1 MERTVTLP
9 PTVQVSAFLVGWP
22 RLSNTL
28 LYAVSR
34 RDLFTLSLP
43 DLLDRSTDGA
53 SSHELATNFTSTP
66 RSFAVIWDHDL
77 ETEYMKS
84 TIKRAMSRA
93 QSQDIDPPSELQK
106 LRKAPGQMT
115 EEPML

>member
-1 MERTVTLP
+1 
-9 PTVQVSAFLVGWP
+9 
-22 RLSNTL
+22 
-28 LYAVSR
+28 
-34 RDLFTLSLP
+34 
-43 DLLDRSTDGA
+43 
-53 SSHELATNFTSTP
+53 
-66 RSFAVIWDHDL
+66 
-77 ETEYMKS
+77 MKS